1 MKKENVKEKKDKMN
15 YDEFCEK
22 LYDVCMEALNDDI
35 DMADIVDGVS
45 VVKNKLLFETLAVTA
60 EIISDDKIKEKMAEL
75 EMLSR
80 KTNKNSGVC
89 V

>member
-35 DMADIVDGVS
+35 DMNDIVDGVS
-45 VVKNKLLFETLAVTA
+45 VVKNKLLLETLAITA
-60 EIISDDKIKEKMAEL
+60 DIISDEKVKEKIMEL
-75 EMLSR
+75 KMLSK